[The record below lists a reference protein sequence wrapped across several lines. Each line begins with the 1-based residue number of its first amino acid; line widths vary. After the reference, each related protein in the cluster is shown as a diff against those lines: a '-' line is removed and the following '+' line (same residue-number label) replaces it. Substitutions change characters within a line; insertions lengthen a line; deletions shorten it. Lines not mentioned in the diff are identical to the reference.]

1 MLNNPSKE
9 DIYPN
14 IQPEP
19 PPVQLE
25 IALLGYTLGP
35 LWHSCSE
42 EPRTDHSI

>member
-35 LWHSCSE
+35 HWHSCSE